1 MTTEQLVALIGVPV
15 VGAMATAIT
24 VLYKQL
30 MSSQRRLEGI
40 LRETVQCF
48 ATVAELQRVTNTLL
62 VEVKSTML
70 LCQNHE
76 EG

>member
-1 MTTEQLVALIGVPV
+1 MSTEQMIAAIGIPII
-15 VGAMATAIT
+15 GAMATAIT

-30 MSSQRRLEGI
+30 MASQKRLEGI

-62 VEVKSTML
+62 VEVKDTML
-70 LCQNHE
+70 LCQNK

>member
-1 MTTEQLVALIGVPV
+1 MSTAELIAL
-15 VGAMATAIT
+15 GAAIIAPMATAIT

-48 ATVAELQRVTNTLL
+48 ATVAELQRATNTLL
-62 VEVKSTML
+62 VEVKDTML
-70 LCQNHE
+70 LCQNHD

>member
-1 MTTEQLVALIGVPV
+1 MSTAELIALGVAIIGALV
-15 VGAMATAIT
+15 TAIT

-48 ATVAELQRVTNTLL
+48 ATVAELQRATNMLL
-62 VEVKSTML
+62 VEVKNTML
-70 LCQNHE
+70 LCQKRD

>member
-1 MTTEQLVALIGVPV
+1 MSTAELIALGVAIIGALV
-15 VGAMATAIT
+15 TAIT

-48 ATVAELQRVTNTLL
+48 ATVAELQRATNTLL
-62 VEVKSTML
+62 VEVKNTML
-70 LCQNHE
+70 LCQKRD

>member
-1 MTTEQLVALIGVPV
+1 MTSEQIIAAIGIPII
-15 VGAMATAIT
+15 GAMATAIT

-30 MSSQRRLEGI
+30 MGSQKRLEGI

-48 ATVAELQRVTNTLL
+48 AMVAELQRVTNTLL
-62 VEVKSTML
+62 VEVKDTML
-70 LCQNHE
+70 LCQNK